1 MNTSLT
7 EVVAG
12 IIRHN
17 GQYLITKRFDNAH
30 LGGMWEFPGGKIMKG
45 ESEKI
50 ALQREIKE
58 EVGVDCSVG
67 KLVYE
72 TSYHYPDISIKI
84 KFYQCKLLSGEPQP
98 LECAAVK
105 WIEPSELSQYEFP
118 PSDIKLIQIL
128 SVG

>member
-50 ALQREIKE
+50 ALKRELKE
-58 EVGVDCSVG
+58 EVGIDCSVG

-118 PSDIKLIQIL
+118 PSDIKLIKML
-128 SVG
+128 SLG